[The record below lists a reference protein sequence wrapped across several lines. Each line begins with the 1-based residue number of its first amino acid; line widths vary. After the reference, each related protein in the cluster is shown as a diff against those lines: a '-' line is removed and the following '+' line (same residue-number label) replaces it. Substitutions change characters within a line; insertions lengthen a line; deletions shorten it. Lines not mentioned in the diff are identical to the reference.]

1 MSSFQGSFVFG
12 SHSTSG
18 VRDAFEAYRR
28 SQRYLSDTVSAS
40 ASATDDEWDDYDR
53 ESVIE
58 DEPREDRDVEERLPH
73 AVEYDPHAVVGNL
86 QWDEDL
92 TPGPSSAPTD
102 TPSGPRQYVIPPRP
116 ARHDTEDTIV
126 PRAASPRYP
135 LAVSPRLAREDTP
148 LLHKATSLTFAEP
161 PRPSADNGVLPSIAM
176 PVDGPPQT
184 LVRRTSQVSARERR
198 GSTGS
203 RAAKAVQAG
212 HSTFGQTLFNAIA
225 ILLGIGMLSEP
236 LAFAYA
242 GWIGGMFL
250 MVFYGYITCYTAK
263 ILAHIIL
270 DDAKLRSYADIGR
283 KAFGPRSSPLISALF
298 CLELFTVSVALVT
311 LYGDSLHAVL
321 PVYSSNAYKI
331 LGLAVLVPTV
341 LMPLS
346 LLSYTSILG
355 ILSTL
360 FLVAVMF
367 IDGLSKKE
375 APGSLWEPAHTSLS
389 FAGVGQLGLSF
400 GLIMAGFS
408 GHAVIP
414 SLARDMIDPTQFDV
428 MIDWAFAIAT
438 AIYTTIGVTG
448 YLMFGNDVSD
458 EFSQELMRIPG
469 YNPVLN
475 RIALWGLVI
484 APLSKFAL
492 ATRPLN
498 ITLEII
504 LGIEVN
510 SASADDH
517 GISSKTNSPHV
528 GNDATPPSE
537 RRVALKRLF
546 TIVERALF
554 TVASVAVSIL
564 VPEFSSM
571 MAFLGSFSAFLL
583 CVIGPVSAKVALT
596 GRWTFWDSLLLL
608 VGTIMAAWGTGAAF
622 WSAGEGGV

>member
-28 SQRYLSDTVSAS
+28 SQLYLSDSVSAS
-40 ASATDDEWDDYDR
+40 ASASGDEWDDDDR
-53 ESVIE
+53 GSVIE
-58 DEPREDRDVEERLPH
+58 EEPRDARDVEERLPH
-73 AVEYDPHAVVGNL
+73 TVEYDPHAVVGNL

-92 TPGPSSAPTD
+92 TPGPSSARPD
-102 TPSGPRQYVIPPRP
+102 SPPRQYVIPPRP
-116 ARHDTEDTIV
+116 IRQGTEDTVV
-126 PRAASPRYP
+126 PRTASPRFPLAASPRTP
-135 LAVSPRLAREDTP
+135 REDTP
-148 LLHKATSLTFAEP
+148 LLRKTTSLTFAEP
-161 PRPSADNGVLPSIAM
+161 RRPSAGDVIPGSALPGAE
-176 PVDGPPQT
+176 VPPPT
-184 LVRRTSQVSARERR
+184 LARRASQASTRDRR

-203 RAAKAVQAG
+203 RATKGVQAG
-212 HSTFGQTLFNAIA
+212 QSTFGQTLFNAIA

-250 MVFYGYITCYTAK
+250 MIFYGYITCYTAK

-270 DDAKLRSYADIGR
+270 DDVKLRSYSDIGR
-283 KAFGPRSSPLISALF
+283 KAFGPRSAPLISALF

-311 LYGDSLHAVL
+311 LYGDSLHAVV

-331 LGLAVLVPTV
+331 LGLMVLVPTV

-346 LLSYTSILG
+346 LLSYASILG

-367 IDGLSKKE
+367 IDGISKKE
-375 APGSLWEPAHTSLS
+375 APGSLWEPAQTSLK
-389 FAGVGQLGLSF
+389 FAGIGELGLSF

-414 SLARDMIDPTQFDV
+414 SLARDMIDPSQFDN
-428 MIDWAFAIAT
+428 MIDWAFTIAT

-448 YLMFGNDVSD
+448 YLMFGNTVSD

-475 RIALWGLVI
+475 RVAVWGLVI

-504 LGIEVN
+504 LGIET
-510 SASADDH
+510 SAASVDDH
-517 GISSKTNSPHV
+517 GISTKSSSPRV
-528 GNDATPPSE
+528 DGSATPSE
-537 RRVALKRLF
+537 RSLALKRLF
-546 TIVERALF
+546 TTIERALF
-554 TVASVAVSIL
+554 TIVSVTVSIL

-596 GRWTFWDSLLLL
+596 GRCTLWDAFLLLT
-608 VGTIMAAWGTGAAF
+608 GTIMATWGTAAAF